1 MPGRDGHARRP
12 PGAGRG
18 LALAASV
25 FALAIIGALVAVA
38 FFAARQELRVGLNSR
53 ASLRSLAAAEAGL
66 DAAITDVSGGMPDS
80 MAVGDSTVFSGSLGS
95 GTAGAYNGTLVR
107 LNSELFLIRAV
118 GSDPT
123 GSARRRLAVLVRLQ
137 AAERPIAAALA
148 TAGPVEL
155 RGSARL
161 DGIDMDPPGW
171 GCPARVPDTVPD
183 VAPAG
188 EGLDWDA
195 LVAIAA
201 RTYPAGGVGLPGTLA
216 PAGTATIC
224 NAASPGNWGEPRRP
238 AAVAGC
244 AGYYP
249 VIYAAGDLRI
259 SGGVGQGLL
268 LVAGDLEIS
277 GGAEFYG
284 PVVVRGTLRMTGMG
298 GHLVGGVEAGA
309 ADLASVGAAGSTGI
323 TYSSCVVSRVLR
335 QNPVL
340 RRVRERSWAELP
352 WG

>member
-1 MPGRDGHARRP
+1 MLGRDGYTPRP

-25 FALAIIGALVAVA
+25 FVLAIMGALVAAA
-38 FFAARQELRVGLNSR
+38 FFAARQELRIGLNSR
-53 ASLRSLAAAEAGL
+53 ASLRALAAAEAGL
-66 DAAITDVSGGMPDS
+66 NATIADLSVGIPDS

-95 GTAGAYNGTLVR
+95 GTGSAYSGTWLR
-107 LNSELFLIRAV
+107 LNNELFLIRAV

-137 AAERPIAAALA
+137 ATERPITAALT
-148 TAGPVEL
+148 TAGPVQV

-171 GCPARVPDTVPD
+171 ECPARVPDTVPD
-183 VAPAG
+183 IAPAG
-188 EGLDWDA
+188 EDLDWDA
-195 LVAIAA
+195 LVAMAA
-201 RTYPAGGVGLPGTLA
+201 KTYPAGEVGSPGTLA
-216 PAGTATIC
+216 PVGTATIC
-224 NAASPGNWGEPRRP
+224 DAASPDNWGEPRRP

-249 VIYAAGDLRI
+249 IIYAAGNLRI

-284 PVVVRGTLRMTGMG
+284 LVVVRGTLRMTGTG
-298 GHLVGGVEAGA
+298 GHVVGGVEAGA
-309 ADLASVGAAGSTGI
+309 ADLAPGGAASSTGI
-323 TYSSCVVSRVLR
+323 TYSSCALSRVFR
-335 QNPVL
+335 QIPGL

-352 WG
+352 WE

>member
-1 MPGRDGHARRP
+1 MPGRDGHPLQPA
-12 PGAGRG
+12 GAGRG

-25 FALAIIGALVAVA
+25 FALAIIGALVVAA

-53 ASLRSLAAAEAGL
+53 ASLRALAAAEAGL
-66 DAAITDVSGGMPDS
+66 DATIVEVTGGMPDS
-80 MAVGDSTVFSGSLGS
+80 MTVGDSTVFSGSLGN
-95 GTAGAYNGTLVR
+95 GTAGAYGGTMLR

-123 GSARRRLAVLVRLQ
+123 GSARRRLAVLVRLK
-137 AAERPIAAALA
+137 AAEQPMAAALT
-148 TAGPVEL
+148 TAGPVEV

-171 GCPARVPDTVPD
+171 ECPARVPDTVPD

-201 RTYPAGGVGLPGTLA
+201 KTYPAGGAGLLGPLA
-216 PAGTATIC
+216 PVGTVTTC
-224 NAASPGNWGEPRRP
+224 DAASPDNWGEPRRP
-238 AAVAGC
+238 AVVAGC

-249 VIYAAGDLRI
+249 IVYAAGDLRI

-309 ADLASVGAAGSTGI
+309 ADLASGGTAGSTGI
-323 TYSSCVVSRVLR
+323 TYSSCVVSRVLGR
-335 QNPVL
+335 NPGL

>member
-1 MPGRDGHARRP
+1 VLGRDGRAPQP

-25 FALAIIGALVAVA
+25 FALAIIGALVAAA
-38 FFAARQELRVGLNSR
+38 FFAARQELRIGLNSR
-53 ASLRSLAAAEAGL
+53 ASLRALAAAEAGL
-66 DAAITDVSGGMPDS
+66 NATIADMSGGMPDP
-80 MAVGDSTVFSGSLGS
+80 MAVGDSVPFSGSLGS
-95 GTAGAYNGTLVR
+95 GAGGAYSGTVLR
-107 LNSELFLIRAV
+107 LNGELFLIQAI

-123 GSARRRLAVLVRLQ
+123 GWARRRLAVLVRLQ
-137 AAERPIAAALA
+137 AAERPIMAALT
-148 TAGPVEL
+148 TAGPVQV

-171 GCPARVPDTVPD
+171 ECPARVPDTVPD
-183 VAPAG
+183 VAPTG
-188 EGLDWDA
+188 EDLDWDA
-195 LVAIAA
+195 LVAMAA
-201 RTYPAGGVGLPGTLA
+201 KTYPAGEVGLLGTLA
-216 PAGTATIC
+216 PVGTATIC
-224 NAASPGNWGEPRRP
+224 DAASADNWGEPRRP

-249 VIYAAGDLRI
+249 IIYSAGNLRI

-284 PVVVRGTLRMTGMG
+284 PVVVRGTLRMIGTG

-309 ADLASVGAAGSTGI
+309 ADLASGGAASSTGI
-323 TYSSCVVSRVLR
+323 TYSSCAVSRVLR
-335 QNPVL
+335 QNPGL
-340 RRVRERSWAELP
+340 RRIRERSWAELP

>member
-1 MPGRDGHARRP
+1 M
-12 PGAGRG
+12 
-18 LALAASV
+18 
-25 FALAIIGALVAVA
+25 
-38 FFAARQELRVGLNSR
+38 FFAARQELRIGLNSR
-53 ASLRSLAAAEAGL
+53 ASLRALAAAEAGL
-66 DAAITDVSGGMPDS
+66 NATIADVSSGMPDS
-80 MAVGDSTVFSGSLGS
+80 MAVGDSTMFSGSLGNGAGGAYS
-95 GTAGAYNGTLVR
+95 GTLLR
-107 LNSELFLIRAV
+107 LNNELFLIRAI

-123 GSARRRLAVLVRLQ
+123 GSARRRLAVLVRLR
-137 AAERPIAAALA
+137 AAERPIAAALT
-148 TAGPVEL
+148 TAGPVQVS
-155 RGSARL
+155 GSARL

-171 GCPARVPDTVPD
+171 ECPARVPDTVPD

-188 EGLDWDA
+188 EDPDWDA
-195 LVAIAA
+195 LVAMAA
-201 RTYPAGGVGLPGTLA
+201 KTYPVGEVELLGTLA
-216 PAGTATIC
+216 PVGTATTC
-224 NAASPGNWGEPRRP
+224 DAASPDNWGEPRRP

-249 VIYAAGDLRI
+249 IIYAAGDLRI

-298 GHLVGGVEAGA
+298 GRLVGGVEAGA
-309 ADLASVGAAGSTGI
+309 ADLAPGGAAGSTGI
-323 TYSSCVVSRVLR
+323 TYSSCAVSRVLR
-335 QNPVL
+335 QNPGL